1 MAAFVVMLSKCGA
14 RRRTFFGDERADLI
28 EVGLHV
34 AVT

>member
-1 MAAFVVMLSKCGA
+1 VAPGVA
-14 RRRTFFGDERADLI
+14 TFFGDERADLI